1 MIVPGYAAPERV
13 CNTCFTQTNPRHVPD
28 RTRSMSNTGGGGGGG
43 GGVCCRLVSCVEE
56 AIDA

>member
-1 MIVPGYAAPERV
+1 MIFCDDCSQRVMIVPGYAAPERV

-43 GGVCCRLVSCVEE
+43 GGGV
-56 AIDA
+56 